1 MLGLK
6 VYCTVTWQW
15 WGSEGR
21 RMSVS
26 SRTVKTTQRKPIVGE
41 GVMLWLIF
49 ATLWVLFPTLHLPT
63 PFHILPQDKRE
74 GRIAFIYPLKNS
86 KNFKCHTIEETAAG
100 KTTPLLEQE
109 LNHTQLLRTVQS
121 SQISP
126 HVELI

>member
-74 GRIAFIYPLKNS
+74 GRIEGRGREICES
-86 KNFKCHTIEETAAG
+86 NFFLISSLS
-100 KTTPLLEQE
+100 TTTNKPQPVLL
-109 LNHTQLLRTVQS
+109 S
-121 SQISP
+121 
-126 HVELI
+126 